1 MTVLR
6 DILARFGIEVDSGPL
21 TQLDSGIGAVVG
33 QLQSMG
39 QTLAAGFAVQQLTAF
54 VDETVNA
61 ADRIAD
67 ASERLG
73 VGTEAL
79 QEFGFAAQMS
89 GLSSEEAAAGL
100 GMLQRTLAAAQA
112 GAGSARGAF
121 ARMGVRLTEAGGR
134 ARSLDAVLLDVAEA
148 VRATDDPI
156 RRAGIAQAAF
166 GRSGA
171 TLIPLLAR
179 GADGLAELRA
189 EYRRLGGGASAEMI
203 ERSAELNDNLDRMD
217 ALAFSLRTRIVNL
230 LLPSLIAGAERT
242 LEWGSRFLEMADR
255 SHILEAAL
263 VVLGGVAVAAGL
275 SVSAAWAGPIA
286 IFAAVAIA
294 ITFLILLVDDLI
306 TLFSGGT
313 SVIGAFLDEMFG
325 AGTAAELVAELS
337 EAWQGLALAVG
348 EAYDA
353 VTQFFGLNGPEM
365 VGDEEITRTRGIDP
379 ETGITAAED
388 ERRRV
393 IRSLARG
400 EATGLSA
407 EEMVA
412 RFGPGSTAVPRP
424 SGGASRVEINSPV
437 TLTVPAGTPLPEAE
451 RLRRVVGEVLDERNR
466 EAAAALATEAEAE

>member
-33 QLQSMG
+33 SLQSMG
-39 QTLAAGFAVQQLTAF
+39 QALAAGFAVQQLQAF
-54 VDETVNA
+54 VSETVDA
-61 ADRIAD
+61 ADRLSD
-67 ASERLG
+67 VSERFG
-73 VGTEAL
+73 VGTAAL

-89 GLSSEEAAAGL
+89 GLSSEEATAGL

-112 GAGSARGAF
+112 GAGTARGAF

-134 ARSLDAVLLDVAEA
+134 ARSLDAVLLDVADA
-148 VRATDDPI
+148 VRGTDDPI

-171 TLIPLLAR
+171 ALVPLLAR
-179 GADGLAELRA
+179 GAEGLAELRA
-189 EYRRLGGGASAEMI
+189 EYRRLGGGASTEMI
-203 ERSAELNDNLDRMD
+203 ERSAELNDNLDRLD
-217 ALAFSLRTRIVNL
+217 ALTFSVRTRLVNL
-230 LLPSLIAGAERT
+230 LLPALISGAERT
-242 LEWGSRFLEMADR
+242 LNWGSALLDMADK

-263 VVLGGVAVAAGL
+263 VVLGGIAVAAGI

-286 IFAAVAIA
+286 IFAAVALA
-294 ITFLILLVDDLI
+294 VTFLILLVDDLI

-325 AGTAAELVAELS
+325 AGTAAELVAELT

-353 VTQFFGLNGPEM
+353 VTEFFGVNDPATIGGET
-365 VGDEEITRTRGIDP
+365 VTTERGFNPD
-379 ETGITAAED
+379 TAISATEA

-393 IRSLARG
+393 VSSLARG
-400 EATGLSA
+400 EATGLTPA
-407 EEMVA
+407 EMVA
-412 RFGPGSTAVPRP
+412 RFGPGSVSVPTPARA
-424 SGGASRVEINSPV
+424 GATVAINSPV
-437 TLTVPAGTPLPEAE
+437 TLTVPPGTAAPEAE
-451 RLRRVVGEVLDERNR
+451 RLRRVVGEVMDERNR
-466 EAAAALATEAEAE
+466 EAAAALAVEAEGS